1 MISRATLPIA
11 PWGSLSR
18 CVTTLTLLAMLTLCG
33 ARALAE
39 DAPWPS
45 FTATTLSGEKIHSDK
60 LLGQP
65 TLLILT
71 PSRNAAEST
80 RGWVNALR
88 SKIDQSKYRVR
99 DVLAVNLPFFMS
111 EEDAIG
117 RAKEKVPKRYHDQ
130 TWILNSQVMEG
141 ALGVPSDSEEAV
153 IVVLDKNGKLV
164 WQVHGLVTAARMS
177 EIVVALQSL
186 STD

>member
-1 MISRATLPIA
+1 MISRTTIPMAL
-11 PWGSLSR
+11 WCSKSR
-18 CVTTLTLLAMLTLCG
+18 RVTTLTLLAMLTLCG
-33 ARALAE
+33 ASAIAG
-39 DAPWPS
+39 DGPWPS
-45 FTATTLSGEKIHSDK
+45 FTATMLSGEKVHSDK

-80 RGWVNALR
+80 REWVNALR
-88 SKIDQSKYRVR
+88 SKIDQSKYLVR

-117 RAKEKVPKRYHDQ
+117 LAKEKVSTRYHDQ

-141 ALGVPSDSEEAV
+141 ALGVAPDSERV
-153 IVVLDKNGKLV
+153 
-164 WQVHGLVTAARMS
+164 
-177 EIVVALQSL
+177 
-186 STD
+186 